1 MSIRKKSNVNTTNGT
16 NGFKEDEELEFE
28 PRPPIKLKKTPLDQD
43 YNVHEE
49 LGKGKFGVVKR
60 VTDKKTGTVY
70 AAKYIKTSGALSGS
84 SRDDVMREID
94 IMSRMH
100 HKRLVGLLDA
110 YDANRNIIMIM
121 EFISGGELFERVVDE
136 DCLTEKEAAYY
147 MHQLLQG
154 IEHVHK
160 KNVLHLDL
168 KPENIVCVSKDSWDI
183 KLIDFGLAQEYKEGF
198 KMTALKGTP
207 EFMAPEAANFEP
219 ISKATDMWSVG
230 VIAYILL
237 SGLSP
242 FMGDD
247 NNETLSNVNMCEW
260 DFDDESFD
268 VISDQ
273 AKDFISSLLIKN
285 AKKRNTVEQCLK
297 HEWMKK
303 QQSSESTVK
312 INTNKLKQFLA
323 KRRWQKSMNAI
334 KAVRRLS
341 SMSSLLGMARKSIA
355 PSLDTVNATEA
366 DENETNPTGDC
377 AEISDGA
384 TKNGAKTEKKKEAEK
399 TAEPAFLN
407 ELEDVTVNEGD
418 PITFEV
424 EVTGDPGCKIEWF
437 KNGSDVEESDV
448 LKLVNHGNG
457 RHSLKITACD
467 DDSMGEYCCVASNE
481 SGRVTTA
488 SYLTVEVP
496 GEQQDLEDIAEEEEE
511 EEEEESEPEGDP
523 PVFVHEFTDIE
534 VKEGESVTLDVE
546 VKAEHYELE
555 WYKNAVDV
563 VEGGRVRFT
572 SGEGG
577 KHALV
582 IEEVEDNDQGEY
594 CCVAMN
600 DAGRTTCAGNLTVAE
615 EEEESESEDET
626 DEEFYEEKVVKL
638 RKEHIEDFYALEEEV
653 GRGRFGVVRKCVH
666 LKTAVHFVA
675 KSIKAR
681 PSQKEEFSR
690 EIDVMNELRHPNLS
704 RIRDAF
710 DKPREIII
718 VMEYNRGGDLLERV
732 AESPMSEPDAV
743 GVVDQILDAVSFMHE
758 HDYMH
763 LDLKPENVMFK
774 REGGS
779 RVKIID
785 FSLTRKYNTKVDTK
799 ISYGTAEY
807 VAPEVVAYDRVTP
820 YTDMWSVG
828 VTTYMILSGSSPF
841 LGTDEADTFNN
852 ISQCKWAFTKVFDDV
867 TTEAKEFISKLLVK
881 SPSGRMSAK
890 KCLVHPW
897 ITTVGRQGKTKR
909 TSTVSHPPTESLSDI
924 SSSLAKGGDL
934 TRSISSMESFLRSNS
949 SDAPEDGKQS
959 VDAKELEATLQSFLT
974 KLKEVEAERAEL
986 EDQLKTEEEKIDK
999 LEGEIEQRAT
1009 KEKDLKE
1016 RMRKLEKNNEK
1027 LANEVKS
1034 KNDLL
1039 VKVALLETER
1049 KRLEEE
1055 LKTKEKSYSKI
1066 EDKCK
1071 SMKDKLGHYDDL
1083 EDKVYRYERERKS
1096 LTKENKELKE
1106 ELEDLKISKNELE
1119 EKKLG
1124 LEKKK
1129 TSEIEDLEKERNEA
1143 EKKYNSLRKEKENLV
1158 SELTKKFEML
1168 ERQKSSLVE
1177 ENKVLQDSV
1186 KDLKIRLKKSN
1197 QDLNKITEELKS
1209 TLEEIEMVKKKGNKD
1224 LEEKVGVLSKEKSN
1238 LEKEANKYRKQREE
1252 TQKTC
1257 EELASKLSKAYAE
1270 MEKMKSENTEAAS
1283 LEKLQKE
1290 NADLHSQVE
1299 KLEAKNLKLS
1309 KDLKL
1314 RTDEIDELQDKLDT
1328 LALENQRLFDMQ
1340 TTTSETSSERESET
1354 DSIDGRSNEQLEAKV
1369 MQLQSTLVAHESTI
1383 ESLSGEVTVLED
1395 KLHNE
1400 TSKNSELEGKVEK
1413 QRQDIKRIKREK
1425 SEMVDK
1431 YEDELEEA
1439 LDCYEESKKE
1449 MEQRFEKRIRDLEVA
1464 SAESPKKSE
1473 RVMRTIPQLDEVLRE
1488 LTRLNESRRTE
1499 SDKEIVNIL
1508 KRRIILFD
1516 EITNKDMAFVL
1527 QEKNEIVR
1535 NLTSNLDT
1543 LNAEIEQLKSASQL
1557 MKRENKE
1564 LELKVQELEKFAK
1577 EKAAKSFDLEC
1588 KFAMLDKEKKVGGGN
1603 NVALQRRCEEL
1614 EHEINALRLEEAE
1627 MERLKAV
1634 EIDYKKLQKQQ
1645 EDIQREL
1652 EDKELLAEENKCFGQ
1667 ETLKLRKE
1675 KLEEYKLFS
1684 KIEKNNVRLKEDLK
1698 MVCHELNKLKQEH
1711 SKCMDLYNDQNCDI
1725 MNKNEEIEQL
1735 SVQVSKLTDQL
1746 EKGIDKYL
1754 KLEREASNLREEIAE
1769 LEQEN
1774 LELNTSFSNLSFE
1787 FVGLQNTLENNSG
1800 RMRNNGEFQETNLQ
1814 KRNFQEVVSQKKD
1827 SGCDCVEKHRKNDCE
1842 GTISFLKKDIVQ
1854 LRQKLEL
1861 KSSNVLGGV
1870 EGARRRSSSFSGRS
1884 NHSGKSTSSR
1894 SDKKEQEKKV
1904 DPGLVSSTLERRYK
1918 DLEIEN
1924 KTLKERNEMKST
1936 ALEKAIGE
1944 VSCLRHEINAKE
1956 AENRT
1961 INETNAREKERLR
1974 NQIKTLETE
1983 IYKLQ
1988 EGLKSN
1994 SGNNNYS
2001 AIPSVE
2007 AAATCSQTSI
2017 ELHSTAEYD
2026 PLEDLSRSNV
2036 NTQSSNEN
2044 TQLKAVHHRILTCVQ
2059 RPLEEAKLPWG
2070 YDVSADDV
2078 ILGRFS
2084 AWEKIKENIR
2094 SLVEDREKLMNEN
2107 KSLQDTWCKMRLEYQ
2122 TAKVEYEALRNEREA
2137 LAKELKQ
2144 GLHSTEEEDIT
2155 TDTRQRARNSTNSTD
2170 EKLVREAHKLKV
2182 ELEGIRA
2189 RLAEDTKQIEAL
2201 QAQKQDVMAKL
2212 DELRRLQGGK
2222 TKGSEMEEELNN
2234 KMSQMKNLLE
2244 FASRFDEIVSGMEGK
2259 WKELEQ
2265 MSGMHRT
2272 KEQSAEAKIFLDET
2286 REFYTTRL
2294 VEQRGGEGG
2303 DIDCRGNF
2311 YRMLAKLEREEETSR
2326 DLVQK
2331 NRQIQELTQEVESL
2345 TAKLQQSELHAKP
2358 DPSSTRNSS
2367 DEADLLKK
2375 EIQTLQKEK
2384 DELNAF
2390 VKDSVRKQEMY
2401 SAELETLR
2409 QEKGDMEKEIEGLN
2423 RFIKDSSIPLLRRE
2437 ITRLED
2443 AEKSSKKEKDELNL
2457 EISKRDRKI
2466 TMLEEDMTKREK
2478 ARTGTRGM
2486 RDVEEELREEL
2497 KQTKDRVVTLE
2508 AELEQL
2514 KAKSEERVKSQ
2525 VDEIENKWAKR
2536 LRKEC
2541 SELQAEL
2548 AEKFNHDKRVWQR
2561 KEMELQNMIIQMKA
2575 LLDKRAKDA
2584 QEEKKRLEQELA
2596 NVSSG
2601 SHDNTPSLDSNS
2613 FSDGEPPSPSTSPR
2627 PSQNGGTPETPDAD
2641 IVANGDALNDR
2652 ELRRVSY
2659 KLTTDEWSQLGTFLG
2674 VPETDLAKLT
2684 AINMGP
2690 QEKAFRLMCQWRS
2703 QSRLGKNQLVSE
2715 LAVAL
2720 EEIGRKDV
2728 AQFVVE
2734 QLMSGKPRKKFF
2746 GWLK

>member
-1 MSIRKKSNVNTTNGT
+1 MGLSEVEELRARCSKLEELYKEAVKAKDEAVDERNKATVLIALQLERETAELNERIEKLEEKNDKLELDKEDLEIRLEFSRNDLKKLQQKHIKLQLESERHITERDDALEKLKELEKQNTELERQLKILETRQRSTLDDINANSETYRDGNGKSNGEIKGCEVQQKSKETGKSGSTRIDGKSENVVDNVKMNKKSNVNTTNGT

-1413 QRQDIKRIKREK
+1413 QRQ
-1425 SEMVDK
+1425 
-1431 YEDELEEA
+1431 
-1439 LDCYEESKKE
+1439 
-1449 MEQRFEKRIRDLEVA
+1449 
-1464 SAESPKKSE
+1464 
-1473 RVMRTIPQLDEVLRE
+1473 
-1488 LTRLNESRRTE
+1488 
-1499 SDKEIVNIL
+1499 
-1508 KRRIILFD
+1508 
-1516 EITNKDMAFVL
+1516 
-1527 QEKNEIVR
+1527 
-1535 NLTSNLDT
+1535 
-1543 LNAEIEQLKSASQL
+1543 
-1557 MKRENKE
+1557 
-1564 LELKVQELEKFAK
+1564 
-1577 EKAAKSFDLEC
+1577 
-1588 KFAMLDKEKKVGGGN
+1588 
-1603 NVALQRRCEEL
+1603 
-1614 EHEINALRLEEAE
+1614 
-1627 MERLKAV
+1627 
-1634 EIDYKKLQKQQ
+1634 
-1645 EDIQREL
+1645 
-1652 EDKELLAEENKCFGQ
+1652 
-1667 ETLKLRKE
+1667 
-1675 KLEEYKLFS
+1675 
-1684 KIEKNNVRLKEDLK
+1684 
-1698 MVCHELNKLKQEH
+1698 
-1711 SKCMDLYNDQNCDI
+1711 
-1725 MNKNEEIEQL
+1725 
-1735 SVQVSKLTDQL
+1735 
-1746 EKGIDKYL
+1746 
-1754 KLEREASNLREEIAE
+1754 
-1769 LEQEN
+1769 
-1774 LELNTSFSNLSFE
+1774 
-1787 FVGLQNTLENNSG
+1787 
-1800 RMRNNGEFQETNLQ
+1800 
-1814 KRNFQEVVSQKKD
+1814 
-1827 SGCDCVEKHRKNDCE
+1827 
-1842 GTISFLKKDIVQ
+1842 
-1854 LRQKLEL
+1854 
-1861 KSSNVLGGV
+1861 
-1870 EGARRRSSSFSGRS
+1870 
-1884 NHSGKSTSSR
+1884 
-1894 SDKKEQEKKV
+1894 
-1904 DPGLVSSTLERRYK
+1904 
-1918 DLEIEN
+1918 
-1924 KTLKERNEMKST
+1924 
-1936 ALEKAIGE
+1936 
-1944 VSCLRHEINAKE
+1944 
-1956 AENRT
+1956 
-1961 INETNAREKERLR
+1961 
-1974 NQIKTLETE
+1974 
-1983 IYKLQ
+1983 
-1988 EGLKSN
+1988 
-1994 SGNNNYS
+1994 
-2001 AIPSVE
+2001 
-2007 AAATCSQTSI
+2007 
-2017 ELHSTAEYD
+2017 
-2026 PLEDLSRSNV
+2026 
-2036 NTQSSNEN
+2036 
-2044 TQLKAVHHRILTCVQ
+2044 
-2059 RPLEEAKLPWG
+2059 
-2070 YDVSADDV
+2070 
-2078 ILGRFS
+2078 
-2084 AWEKIKENIR
+2084 
-2094 SLVEDREKLMNEN
+2094 
-2107 KSLQDTWCKMRLEYQ
+2107 
-2122 TAKVEYEALRNEREA
+2122 
-2137 LAKELKQ
+2137 
-2144 GLHSTEEEDIT
+2144 
-2155 TDTRQRARNSTNSTD
+2155 
-2170 EKLVREAHKLKV
+2170 
-2182 ELEGIRA
+2182 
-2189 RLAEDTKQIEAL
+2189 
-2201 QAQKQDVMAKL
+2201 
-2212 DELRRLQGGK
+2212 
-2222 TKGSEMEEELNN
+2222 
-2234 KMSQMKNLLE
+2234 
-2244 FASRFDEIVSGMEGK
+2244 
-2259 WKELEQ
+2259 
-2265 MSGMHRT
+2265 
-2272 KEQSAEAKIFLDET
+2272 
-2286 REFYTTRL
+2286 
-2294 VEQRGGEGG
+2294 
-2303 DIDCRGNF
+2303 
-2311 YRMLAKLEREEETSR
+2311 
-2326 DLVQK
+2326 
-2331 NRQIQELTQEVESL
+2331 EVESL